1 MVAAGDKP
9 PGPATAG
16 YRAVLSGAAMKRR
29 AWMSWSSG
37 KDSAYALAV
46 ARKEGNLDIVALLTT
61 VTDSY
66 SRVSMHGV
74 REELLHAQ
82 AQATGLPL
90 VQVRI
95 PSPCSNADYE
105 ERMSGAMAAALAGGV
120 DTVVFGDLY
129 LADIRAYREAQL
141 AKLGMRAE
149 FPLWKRDTRAL
160 ALEMIASGVRA
171 VLTCVDPKQIP
182 RELAGR
188 DFDASLLADLPAGA
202 DPCGENGEFHTFA
215 HAGPALR
222 EPVGVRKGEV
232 VERDGFVFADLL
244 LG

>member
-1 MVAAGDKP
+1 M
-9 PGPATAG
+9 
-16 YRAVLSGAAMKRR
+16 LSALPMKRR

-46 ARKEGNLDIVALLTT
+46 ARKRTDLEIVALLTT
-61 VTDSY
+61 VTDTY

-82 AQATGLPL
+82 ARATGLPL

-95 PSPCSNADYE
+95 PAPCSNAEYE
-105 ERMSGAMAAALAGGV
+105 ERIGAALAGALAGGV
-120 DTVVFGDLY
+120 DTMVFGDLY
-129 LADIRAYREAQL
+129 LADIREYREKQL
-141 AKLGMRAE
+141 ARVGMRAE
-149 FPLWKRDTRAL
+149 FPLWKMDTRTL
-160 ALEMIASGVRA
+160 AREMIDAGVRA

-188 DFDASLLADLPAGA
+188 DFDESLLADLPASA

-222 EPVGVRKGEV
+222 EPIALRRGEV
-232 VERDGFVFADLL
+232 VERDGFVFADLML
-244 LG
+244 Q

>member
-1 MVAAGDKP
+1 
-9 PGPATAG
+9 
-16 YRAVLSGAAMKRR
+16 MKRR

-37 KDSAYALAV
+37 KDSAYALAI
-46 ARKEGNLDIVALLTT
+46 ARAEPELDVVALLTT
-61 VTDSY
+61 VTDDY
-66 SRVSMHGV
+66 RRVSMHGV

-95 PSPCSNADYE
+95 PAPCSNAEYE
-105 ERMSGAMAAALAGGV
+105 ERMGAALGGALASGV

-141 AKLGMRAE
+141 AKLGMRAA

-160 ALEMIASGVRA
+160 AQEMIDAGVRA
-171 VLTCVDPKQIP
+171 VLTCVDPRKIP

-188 DFDASLLADLPAGA
+188 DFDSSLLADLPASA

-222 EPVGVRKGEV
+222 EPVAIRRGEV
-232 VERDGFVFADLL
+232 VERDGFVFADFTLA
-244 LG
+244 